1 MRCSIVCIVASALLA
16 GGCDPLPTTETA
28 TSDPTTQSGDENSEA
43 LTSNDPS
50 NGDSS
55 NGDSSN
61 GDSSNDDSYNSDS
74 YNSDSYNSDSY
85 NGDDS
90 SYERTD
96 RDAGAVSDSSNS
108 GANEYP
114 DPVVRPPSGRSD
126 TRATAVQREVKLT
139 TCVALPQSLPT
150 GTCMLFSVEYH
161 FIGAGPD
168 PRAIYYWVIEPNLG
182 APVAQKCDMR
192 AQGGS
197 LNAVAQ
203 SITPGHGPFKCH
215 IVEETKTGGRRRI
228 SRSYPLS
235 RLGQGL

>member
-55 NGDSSN
+55 ND
-61 GDSSNDDSYNSDS
+61 
-74 YNSDSYNSDSY
+74 DSYNSDSY

-90 SYERTD
+90 SYERAD
-96 RDAGAVSDSSNS
+96 RDAGAVSDPASR

-182 APVAQKCDMR
+182 DPVAQKCDMR

>member
-1 MRCSIVCIVASALLA
+1 MRWSIVCIVASALLA

-61 GDSSNDDSYNSDS
+61 SDS
-74 YNSDSYNSDSY
+74 YNS
-85 NGDDS
+85 DDS

-96 RDAGAVSDSSNS
+96 RDAGAVSDPSSS

-182 APVAQKCDMR
+182 APVAQECVMR

-197 LNAVAQ
+197 LKAVAQ

-228 SRSYPLS
+228 SRSYPLP

>member
-28 TSDPTTQSGDENSEA
+28 TSDPTTQSGDENSDA
-43 LTSNDPS
+43 LTSND
-50 NGDSS
+50 
-55 NGDSSN
+55 
-61 GDSSNDDSYNSDS
+61 SYNG
-74 YNSDSYNSDSY
+74 DSY

-114 DPVVRPPSGRSD
+114 DPVVRPSSGRSD

-197 LNAVAQ
+197 LKAVAQ
-203 SITPGHGPFKCH
+203 SITPGQGPFNCH
-215 IVEETKTGGRRRI
+215 IVEETKTSGRRRI
-228 SRSYPLS
+228 SRSYSLP

>member
-28 TSDPTTQSGDENSEA
+28 TSDPTTQSGDENSDA
-43 LTSNDPS
+43 LTSNDS
-50 NGDSS
+50 YNGDSY
-55 NGDSSN
+55 NGDSYN
-61 GDSSNDDSYNSDS
+61 G
-74 YNSDSYNSDSY
+74 DSY

-96 RDAGAVSDSSNS
+96 RDAGTVSDSSNS

-114 DPVVRPPSGRSD
+114 DPVVRPSSGRSD

-197 LNAVAQ
+197 LKAVAQ
-203 SITPGHGPFKCH
+203 SITPGQGPFNCH
-215 IVEETKTGGRRRI
+215 IVEETKTSGRRRI
-228 SRSYPLS
+228 SRSYSLP
-235 RLGQGL
+235 RLGQSL